1 MHCTTYG
8 DSGSGKQHDGLA
20 VMVIIS
26 RGRADPPTTCT
37 CASCASHLQAGLTTA
52 DRIVTVSAGYAEE
65 IRTYLGGWGMEGI
78 LSSRAFVL
86 NGVVNG
92 IDTE

>member
-1 MHCTTYG
+1 MVAEPTANHLYVCT
-8 DSGSGKQHDGLA
+8 
-20 VMVIIS
+20 VS
-26 RGRADPPTTCT
+26 R
-37 CASCASHLQAGLTTA
+37 ASRWQAGLTTA

-65 IRTYLGGWGMEGI
+65 VRTYLGGWGMEGI
-78 LSSRAFVL
+78 LSSRAPVL